1 MPPRKRGGAGLGT
14 GTDARDRVIA
24 LLDGFLTD
32 PASGERAIAD
42 ARAALPADAVAD
54 LDAVLVHRYLSYRD
68 GIMIQLAY
76 GLEVPEADL
85 TQRQEGARGFAA
97 DLGAFLAAR
106 HISGVKDA
114 YQNIGKNN
122 VSLTRGNV
130 PRFDAFLHWAT
141 GAEQVEREA
150 ALRLACA
157 AVAATA
163 RPVLPMPALNRSA
176 LTFAGLAGLLNGLLD
191 TPSGGAFEQF
201 AVAALLH
208 TLVDNHGEGRA
219 RVETKN
225 LNASDRSAFVAGDVQ
240 VATGSR
246 VLEAFEVTA
255 NDWRTKLAGASKT
268 IRDNDL
274 SRLHIVASRPEGDRA
289 AVGEALQEL
298 AEDVSVL
305 DARQVVEVLSAVLT
319 GPQRADAL
327 TRLYEYLDRYQ
338 PDTGRVNLLVER
350 LREADLVERAG
361 D

>member
-1 MPPRKRGGAGLGT
+1 M
-14 GTDARDRVIA
+14 IA
-24 LLDGFLTD
+24 LLDGFLAD
-32 PASGERAIAD
+32 PASGELAAAE
-42 ARAALPADAVAD
+42 ARAALPEEPVAD
-54 LDAVLVHRYLSYRD
+54 LDAVLAHRYLSYRD

-97 DLGAFLAAR
+97 DLGTFLAQR

-130 PRFDAFLHWAT
+130 PRFDSFLRWAT
-141 GAEQVEREA
+141 GATQAEREA

-157 AVAATA
+157 SVAATA
-163 RPVLPMPALNRSA
+163 RPVLPMPELNRSA
-176 LTFAGLAGLLNGLLD
+176 LTFARIVALLSGLLD

-208 TLVDNHGEGRA
+208 TLIDNHGEGRV

-240 VATGSR
+240 VASGSR

-274 SRLHIVASRPEGDRA
+274 SRLHIVAARPEGERA
-289 AVGEALQEL
+289 AVGAALREL

-305 DARQVVEVLSAVLT
+305 DARQVVEVLAAVLT
-319 GPQRADAL
+319 RPQRADAL

-350 LREADLVERAG
+350 LRQAGLVEGAG

>member
-1 MPPRKRGGAGLGT
+1 MGT

-32 PASGERAIAD
+32 PALGEQAVAEARAI
-42 ARAALPADAVAD
+42 LPSGPVAD
-54 LDAVLVHRYLSYRD
+54 LDAVLAHRYLSYRD

-97 DLGAFLAAR
+97 DLGTFLAQR
-106 HISGVKDA
+106 HIAGVKDA

-130 PRFDAFLHWAT
+130 APFDAFLRWASSA
-141 GAEQVEREA
+141 GQPEREA

-163 RPVLPMPALNRSA
+163 RPVLPMPPLNRSA
-176 LTFAGLAGLLNGLLD
+176 LTFARVVGLLHGLLS
-191 TPSGGAFEQF
+191 TPSGGAYEQF
-201 AVAALLH
+201 SVAALLH

-255 NDWRTKLAGASKT
+255 NDWRTKVAGASKT

-274 SRLHIVASRPEGDRA
+274 SRLHIIASRPEGDRA
-289 AVGEALQEL
+289 AVGEALDAL

-305 DARQVVEVLSAVLT
+305 DARQTVEVLAAVLT
-319 GPQRADAL
+319 RPQRADAL
-327 TRLYEYLDRYQ
+327 TRMYEYLDRYQ
-338 PDTGRVNLLVER
+338 PDTGRVNLLVQR
-350 LREADLVERAG
+350 LREAGLVEGAG

>member
-1 MPPRKRGGAGLGT
+1 MGT
-14 GTDARDRVIA
+14 GSDARDRVVA
-24 LLDGFLTD
+24 LLEEFLTD
-32 PASGERAIAD
+32 PESGERSIAE
-42 ARAALPADAVAD
+42 AYAALPAEAVAD
-54 LDAVLVHRYLSYRD
+54 LDAVLGHRYLSYRD

-97 DLGAFLAAR
+97 DLGAFLAQK
-106 HISGVKDA
+106 HIAGVKDA

-130 PRFDAFLHWAT
+130 PRFDAFLHWASS
-141 GAEQVEREA
+141 ADQPSREA

-157 AVAATA
+157 AVAATS
-163 RPVLPMPALNRSA
+163 RPVLPMPELNRSA
-176 LTFAGLAGLLNGLLD
+176 LTFDRLVGLLYGLLD

-201 AVAALLH
+201 TVAALLH
-208 TLVDNHGEGRA
+208 TLVDNYGEGRA

-246 VLEAFEVTA
+246 VLEAFEITA
-255 NDWRTKLAGASKT
+255 NGWRTKLAGASKT

-274 SRLHIVASRPEGDRA
+274 SRIHIVAARPDRDRA
-289 AVGEALQEL
+289 AVGEALRDL

-305 DARQVVEVLSAVLT
+305 DVRQVVEVLAAVLT
-319 GPQRADAL
+319 RPQRADTL

-338 PDTGRVNLLVER
+338 SDTDRVNLFVRR
-350 LREADLVERAG
+350 LMAAGLVERAG